1 MICRHYNVSGRV
13 QGVFFRANTQH
24 QARELGLTGWIRNR
38 NDGSVEVLACG
49 DEQQLSIFEKWLEIG
64 PELSKVTNIKVSE
77 QKISATPTSFEVLP
91 TV

>member
-1 MICRHYNVSGRV
+1 MICRHYIVSGRV

-24 QARELGLTGWIRNR
+24 QARALGLTGWVRNR
-38 NDGSVEVLACG
+38 YDGCVEVLACG
-49 DEQQLSIFEKWLEIG
+49 DEQQLSIFAKWLEIG

-77 QKISATPTSFEVLP
+77 QKISAAPTSFEVLP